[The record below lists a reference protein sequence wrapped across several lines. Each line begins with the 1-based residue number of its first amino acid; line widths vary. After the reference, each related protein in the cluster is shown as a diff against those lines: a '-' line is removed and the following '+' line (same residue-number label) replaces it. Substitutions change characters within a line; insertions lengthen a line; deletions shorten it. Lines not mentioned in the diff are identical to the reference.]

1 MSHSSLTNVPNDPDT
16 NNNDE
21 EFSVANSLP
30 VKESEDHP
38 PINDTEN
45 VGHDWLTFRR
55 RCELCKQRKV
65 RQRQVTFFSSSDSRV
80 IKIHLSTLVSIGSN
94 AHKRLLGI
102 YVLDASVSSICLTT
116 RLMIHFRSLQ
126 IARSKF

>member
-1 MSHSSLTNVPNDPDT
+1 MSHSSLPDVPDVPDVSNDPDI

-21 EFSVANSLP
+21 ESSVANSLP
-30 VKESEDHP
+30 VKESEDHL

-65 RQRQVTFFSSSDSRV
+65 RLDQVIFS
-80 IKIHLSTLVSIGSN
+80 IQI
-94 AHKRLLGI
+94 
-102 YVLDASVSSICLTT
+102 SSIS
-116 RLMIHFRSLQ
+116 SLQ
-126 IARSKF
+126 SGID

>member
-21 EFSVANSLP
+21 ESSVANSLP

-65 RQRQVTFFSSSDSRV
+65 RQRQVTFF
-80 IKIHLSTLVSIGSN
+80 IL
-94 AHKRLLGI
+94 
-102 YVLDASVSSICLTT
+102 
-116 RLMIHFRSLQ
+116 F
-126 IARSKF
+126 FF